1 MIAKVLVEI
10 NNINVDKTFDYIVP
24 FKYIEKIK
32 IGMRVK
38 VPFASRELE
47 GFVLDLVN
55 STDDNYELKEII
67 SIVDEEPILNN
78 ELLHLGQFMS
88 KKYFSTLISCYQTM
102 LPKALKAQNK
112 TTINKKMIKYVELCS
127 NSFPKLKPNQ
137 EKIVEYLRINGKVKK
152 EEVNKISVS
161 GVNTLIKNG
170 IIIESLIEEYRLVTK
185 DINKEK
191 ETFKLTVEQQ
201 EAKNKILSQTQSSVF
216 LLHGVTGSGKTV
228 VYMEIVEEMLNRG
241 KDSIFLVP
249 EISLTP
255 QMVYHFKSRF
265 GDEVAVLHSRLSEGE
280 KYDEY
285 RKIVE
290 GKVHIV
296 VGARSAVFA
305 PFKNLGAIIIDE
317 EHTTSYKQDNNPKY
331 SAIEIAIERAK
342 NNNAIVILGSATPS
356 LETYARSI
364 KGLYTLVEL
373 KHRVN
378 TNNLP
383 LVEIVDMSKE
393 KHRGSIFSS
402 RLITEVNKR
411 LEKHE
416 QIILLLNRRG
426 YSSFIT
432 CSNCGYTAKCPHCDI
447 TLTYH
452 KTSNTLR
459 CHYCGYA
466 DKMNDICPSCGEK
479 AIKTLGTGTEK
490 VEEEIKKVFNARVV
504 RMDLDTTSKKGSHE
518 KIITAFKNHEYDILL
533 GTQMIAK
540 GLDFSNVTLVGVIN
554 ADTSLMIPNYRSNEY
569 TFQLLMQTAGRSGR
583 GEKNGSVIIQTFNPE
598 HYAIT
603 LASKHDYIDFF
614 KQEMEVRRK
623 LSYPPYY
630 YLIYIKVIGKDYN
643 KISIESNK
651 IASILTRELKNSKIL
666 GPTTCS
672 VFKLNGLF
680 RFGIIIKYKKE
691 EKMEEVLQSLV
702 NHYKGSQTVKVDIDV
717 NPNNF
722 ERYVNF

>member
-411 LEKHE
+411 LEEHE

-583 GEKNGSVIIQTFNPE
+583 GEKKGSVIIQTFNPE

-702 NHYKGSQTVKVDIDV
+702 NHYKGNQTVKVDIDV
-717 NPNNF
+717 NPNSF
-722 ERYVNF
+722 

>member
-24 FKYIEKIK
+24 FEYIENIK

-55 STDDNYELKEII
+55 STDNNYELKEII
-67 SIVDEEPILNN
+67 SIVDEKPILNN

-191 ETFKLTVEQQ
+191 ETFKLTAEQQ

-411 LEKHE
+411 LEEHE

-643 KISIESNK
+643 KISVESNK

-702 NHYKGSQTVKVDIDV
+702 NHYKGNQTVKVDIDV
-717 NPNNF
+717 NPNSF
-722 ERYVNF
+722 

>member
-78 ELLHLGQFMS
+78 ELLRLGQFMS

-280 KYDEY
+280 QYDEY

-479 AIKTLGTGTEK
+479 AIKTLGTGREK

-603 LASKHDYIDFF
+603 LASKHDYFDFF

-702 NHYKGSQTVKVDIDV
+702 NHYKGNQTVKVDIDV

-722 ERYVNF
+722 

>member
-24 FKYIEKIK
+24 FEYIEKIK

-47 GFVLDLVN
+47 GFVLGLVN
-55 STDDNYELKEII
+55 NADDNYELKEII
-67 SIVDEEPILNN
+67 SIVDTEPILNN

-191 ETFKLTVEQQ
+191 ETFKLTIEQQ

-393 KHRGSIFSS
+393 KHRGNIFSS

-411 LEKHE
+411 LEEHE

-643 KISIESNK
+643 KISVESNK

-702 NHYKGSQTVKVDIDV
+702 NHYKGNQTVKVDIDV

-722 ERYVNF
+722 

>member
-38 VPFASRELE
+38 VPFASRDLE

-411 LEKHE
+411 LEEHE

-702 NHYKGSQTVKVDIDV
+702 NHYKGNQTVKVDIDV

-722 ERYVNF
+722 

>member
-67 SIVDEEPILNN
+67 SIVDTEPILNN

-411 LEKHE
+411 LEEHE

-630 YLIYIKVIGKDYN
+630 YLIYIKVIGKNYN
-643 KISIESNK
+643 KISVESNK

-702 NHYKGSQTVKVDIDV
+702 NHYKGNQTVKVDIDV

-722 ERYVNF
+722 

>member
-24 FKYIEKIK
+24 FEYIENIK

-55 STDDNYELKEII
+55 NADDNYELKEII
-67 SIVDEEPILNN
+67 SIVDTEPILNN

-191 ETFKLTVEQQ
+191 ETFKLTAEQQ

-393 KHRGSIFSS
+393 KHRGNIFSS

-411 LEKHE
+411 LEEHE

-702 NHYKGSQTVKVDIDV
+702 NHYKGNQTVKVDIDV

-722 ERYVNF
+722 

>member
-1 MIAKVLVEI
+1 MITKVLVEI

-305 PFKNLGAIIIDE
+305 PFKNLGVIIIDE

-702 NHYKGSQTVKVDIDV
+702 NHYKGNQTVKVDIDV

-722 ERYVNF
+722 

>member
-55 STDDNYELKEII
+55 NADDNYELKEII
-67 SIVDEEPILNN
+67 SIVDAEPILNN

-112 TTINKKMIKYVELCS
+112 TSINKKMIKYVELCS

-170 IIIESLIEEYRLVTK
+170 IIIETLIEEYRLVTK

-411 LEKHE
+411 LEEHE

-583 GEKNGSVIIQTFNPE
+583 GEKKGSVIIQTFNPE

-702 NHYKGSQTVKVDIDV
+702 NHYKGNQTVKVDIDI

-722 ERYVNF
+722 

>member
-38 VPFASRELE
+38 VPFANRELE

-411 LEKHE
+411 LEEHE

-702 NHYKGSQTVKVDIDV
+702 NHYKGNQTVKVDIDV

-722 ERYVNF
+722 

>member
-47 GFVLDLVN
+47 GFVLNLVN

-112 TTINKKMIKYVELCS
+112 TTINKKMIKYVKLCS

-702 NHYKGSQTVKVDIDV
+702 NHYKGNQTVKVDIDV

-722 ERYVNF
+722 

>member
-24 FKYIEKIK
+24 FEYIEKIK

-47 GFVLDLVN
+47 GFVLGLVN
-55 STDDNYELKEII
+55 NADDNYELKEII
-67 SIVDEEPILNN
+67 SIVDTEPILNN
-78 ELLHLGQFMS
+78 ELLHLGKFMS

-411 LEKHE
+411 LEEHE

-432 CSNCGYTAKCPHCDI
+432 CSNCGYTAKCPYCDI

-466 DKMNDICPSCGEK
+466 DKMNGICPSCGEK

-643 KISIESNK
+643 KISVESNK

-702 NHYKGSQTVKVDIDV
+702 NHYKGNQTVKIDIDV

-722 ERYVNF
+722 

>member
-67 SIVDEEPILNN
+67 SIVDTEPILNN
-78 ELLHLGQFMS
+78 ELLHLGKFMS

-411 LEKHE
+411 LEEHE

-583 GEKNGSVIIQTFNPE
+583 GEKKGSVIIQTFNPE

-643 KISIESNK
+643 KISVESNK

-702 NHYKGSQTVKVDIDV
+702 NHYKGNQTVKVDIDV

-722 ERYVNF
+722 